1 MLKSLLLLGCSWA
14 VLLISIIV
22 DTVQRKLKFVNYEKK
37 PVLTCFLEA
46 VFTIPKRL
54 RLGYYSKKTNDILV
68 AVELAM
74 KTTKLTDMGGKD
86 GGKTMVKRYQVVR
99 AIGIE
104 KSGAR
109 YTPFGYIVALEVL
122 KKRMETRLKFVDYLK
137 RNPMITQISMKSP
150 VFVIGFPRTG
160 TTFLH
165 ELLGLHPQVRM
176 HYSWEQM
183 EPVPRTKSEKKSDL
197 TADRLSRYSSNKM
210 KFNTLTMLAGNSIQ
224 SIHRIGY
231 DEPEECT
238 TPCAIELP
246 WGVLELPLNVYAAKD
261 VFALGAGETFDFY
274 KAFLQMMTY
283 QSEDRSSGDFT
294 WMLKC
299 PFHLPYLEE
308 LHATFPDAT
317 VVWTHRDPVECIASA
332 CSLYETLL
340 ITVFETDSVD
350 RAALG
355 RAVCEYSI
363 LALEKALQTIKKL
376 GHEFKILHIKYQD
389 TVKSPKEVCLKVMSS
404 ANLDFSAKYVSRI
417 DDYLEKNRRERLQK
431 QKDASK
437 RLHEYSLNDYGLSV
451 DEVRSQFAKYV
462 AQYC

>member
-1 MLKSLLLLGCSWA
+1 M
-14 VLLISIIV
+14 SIIIE
-22 DTVQRKLKFVNYEKK
+22 TVQRKLKFVNYEKK

-46 VFTIPKRL
+46 VFHIPKHL
-54 RLGYYSKKTNDILV
+54 KLGYFSRKSNDILV
-68 AVELAM
+68 AIELAM
-74 KTTKLTDMGGKD
+74 KSTKLTDMGGSD
-86 GGKTMVKRYQVVR
+86 GGKAMVKRYQMVR
-99 AIGIE
+99 AIGVE

-109 YTPFGYIVALEVL
+109 YTPLGYIIALEVL
-122 KKRMETRLKFVDYLK
+122 RKRMETRLKFVDYLK
-137 RNPMITQISMKSP
+137 RNPMIEKIPMKSP
-150 VFVIGFPRTG
+150 IFVIGFPRTG

-183 EPVPRTKSEKKSDL
+183 EPVPRTKSDRKSDL
-197 TADRLSRYSSNKM
+197 TVDRLVRYNSNKA
-210 KFNTLTMLAGNSIQ
+210 KFNTLTMLAGDSIQ

-246 WGVLELPLNVYAAKD
+246 WGVLELPLNVYAAKE
-261 VFALGAGETFDFY
+261 VFDLGAGETFDFY
-274 KAFLQMMTY
+274 KGFLQLMSY
-283 QSEDRSSGDFT
+283 QSEDRSYGEFT

-340 ITVFETDSVD
+340 ITVFEADSID

-355 RAVCEYSI
+355 KAVCEYSI

-376 GHEFKILHIKYQD
+376 GNRFKILHIKYQD
-389 TVKSPKEVCLKVMSS
+389 TVKVPKDVCQKVMAS
-404 ANLDFSAKYVSRI
+404 AKLDFSVKYVSRI
-417 DDYLEKNRRERLQK
+417 EDYLEKNRQGRLQK
-431 QKDASK
+431 QKDSSK
-437 RLHEYSLNDYGLSV
+437 KLHEYSLKDYGLSD
-451 DEVRSQFAKYV
+451 DEVRLQFAKYEK
-462 AQYC
+462 QYC